1 MKKEFDS
8 PGKGRANIFIL
19 MQIIN
24 LNTAEAERLG
34 FTPDKF
40 GRLSYLQKDDRAI
53 ILALVVPRVD
63 NAVQELVGAIKRH
76 GMTPFLVD
84 RHCEAL
90 IEV

>member
-1 MKKEFDS
+1 
-8 PGKGRANIFIL
+8 

-63 NAVQELVGAIKRH
+63 NAVQELGAIKRH